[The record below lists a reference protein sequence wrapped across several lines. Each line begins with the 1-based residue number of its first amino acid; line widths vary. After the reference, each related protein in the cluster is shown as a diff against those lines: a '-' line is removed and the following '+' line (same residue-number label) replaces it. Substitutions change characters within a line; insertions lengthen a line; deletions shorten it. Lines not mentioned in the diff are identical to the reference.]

1 MRLGTQSKR
10 TASYRVRIWAELLT
24 IRWSWWILLDTT
36 EPKSAENGE
45 KVESAIGV
53 GQGNLR
59 LRPNGGEPDTI
70 QWGRFYALL
79 SISVIIVTIGLYYN
93 STAVVIAAMLLAPL
107 MEPLLGTA
115 RALVLGLARR
125 QLALLAFVFLASAFV
140 FALAFTILWIF
151 DVPKGRAIPY
161 QVMLRT
167 DPGLED
173 LLIALAAG
181 TAAAYLR
188 FHKETLSALPG
199 VAIAVA
205 LVPPLAAAGI
215 LAYFGET
222 RLSWEACLLYF
233 TNLAAIILSACAVYL
248 TMGLRPYRRGMAATT
263 GVALGW
269 VITLTVVGL
278 LSIQLASATVKRF
291 TEAREEELVTA
302 AIEEWRGQQR
312 IRVLN
317 VDIAGNRVDLE
328 LVFEIPI
335 PKRPTARP
343 LFSEAILE
351 SRARELV
358 AAISKHLGRDIELV
372 LRGLYELSETFKPTE
387 DEPPEQDTKRPMK
400 EN

>member
-1 MRLGTQSKR
+1 
-10 TASYRVRIWAELLT
+10 
-24 IRWSWWILLDTT
+24 
-36 EPKSAENGE
+36 
-45 KVESAIGV
+45 
-53 GQGNLR
+53 
-59 LRPNGGEPDTI
+59 
-70 QWGRFYALL
+70 
-79 SISVIIVTIGLYYN
+79 
-93 STAVVIAAMLLAPL
+93 
-107 MEPLLGTA
+107 
-115 RALVLGLARR
+115 
-125 QLALLAFVFLASAFV
+125 
-140 FALAFTILWIF
+140 
-151 DVPKGRAIPY
+151 
-161 QVMLRT
+161 
-167 DPGLED
+167 
-173 LLIALAAG
+173 
-181 TAAAYLR
+181 
-188 FHKETLSALPG
+188 
-199 VAIAVA
+199 
-205 LVPPLAAAGI
+205 
-215 LAYFGET
+215 
-222 RLSWEACLLYF
+222 
-233 TNLAAIILSACAVYL
+233 
-248 TMGLRPYRRGMAATT
+248 MGLRPYRRGMAATT
-263 GVALGW
+263 GVVMGW

-335 PKRPTARP
+335 PKRPTTRP